1 MLLSDFKKQGNFKGR
16 KRGAKDKK
24 KRRRRALLAAGLVGA
39 GLLATGAT
47 ALALKSRKKI
57 SVPKGAVDVDK
68 YDEVLENIEK
78 KVTQQAKTTPIISNE
93 VKEVTVGIGDPIP
106 VVTVKPKRGLN
117 KVNNKD
123 EVIDKVRRSKEA
135 GDELAKQLDVRI
147 RKKAGMQAELADPKT
162 TRARAKYLRESIK
175 RQDKEIL
182 ETRSARDLERDT
194 RRRLADNIQKTV
206 GIENIGQSRT
216 GLGKRG
222 RIDKRRKGYV
232 PNYSLGDTQYAEKV
246 VRGGK
251 TVGVKA
257 VKNPAKVQYVFNRLG
272 NTINW

>member
-47 ALALKSRKKI
+47 ALALKSRKKV
-57 SVPKGAVDVDK
+57 SVPKGAVDVGK

-93 VKEVTVGIGDPIP
+93 VKEVTVGLGDPIP

-246 VRGGK
+246 VRGSK